1 MKQHKLLNL
10 PSIRRLPSYLQ
21 VVKTAMEEGKE
32 YISGTYISQEL
43 ELEAIQVRKDL
54 ALTGIMGRPRMGYP
68 VKELINAIESFL
80 QWNTDQY
87 ACVVG
92 AGNLGQALLGFNELK
107 KHKLHIVAAFD
118 VDKSK
123 IGKKFHG
130 TEVFSLDEIGKKI
143 KELGFN
149 MAILTVPQESA
160 QETAEILADN
170 GIKAIWNFTNIKL
183 KLPSDIIVQQEDLS
197 SGYAVL
203 SVKMARFS

>member
-21 VVKTAMEEGKE
+21 VIKAAKEEGKE

-68 VKELINAIESFL
+68 VEELITAIESFL
-80 QWNTDQY
+80 QWNVDQY
-87 ACVVG
+87 ACVIG

-118 VDKSK
+118 VDSNK
-123 IGKKFHG
+123 IGKKYHG
-130 TEVFSLDEIGKKI
+130 TEVFPLDKIGEKT

-149 MAILTVPQESA
+149 LAILTAPADKA
-160 QETAEILADN
+160 QDTAEILVEN
-170 GIKAIWNFTNIKL
+170 SIKAIWNFTNIKL
-183 KLPSDIIVQQEDLS
+183 KLPPDVIVQQEDLS

-203 SVKMARFS
+203 SVKMAKFS